1 MKNKL
6 FKISLKKEKKE
17 KKHECLDKRQFIYI
31 CNNGLKLYN
40 KNKDI
45 SIIIE
50 YLIIKYLYKK
60 GEI

>member
-31 CNNGLKLYN
+31 YAIT
-40 KNKDI
+40 D
-45 SIIIE
+45 
-50 YLIIKYLYKK
+50 
-60 GEI
+60 